1 MFVQN
6 GHSGSESENS
16 DQSSGSVM
24 ENNEKLLEAHKK
36 VVQQKLSKE
45 VAKTFHG
52 GVNCLYFIA
61 CPGLSSC
68 VS

>member
-1 MFVQN
+1 
-6 GHSGSESENS
+6 
-16 DQSSGSVM
+16 M
-24 ENNEKLLEAHKK
+24 ELNEKLLEAHKK
-36 VVQQKLSKE
+36 VVQLKLSKE